1 MKKWAGLPPS
11 ATNALIHMPVGMG
24 IQSISETY
32 MESHTV
38 SHTRTRLK
46 GDTVVN
52 SVINATLERESDYTR
67 KKSTTTEA
75 EITFTTAVHMNTTE
89 GTVPTFTG
97 EQANQHKHQF
107 DNQVRKEVKNLLCL
121 ENNKKWCEHVK
132 SLAVQGKFLAL
143 AAAEKEDVV
152 WKSYMFNLKQ
162 GTLKFLLNAAVDTLP
177 TAANLKRWKKS
188 SSDLCKLCQRRQTT
202 NHILSACPVALNQKR
217 YTWRHDSVISYIV
230 NIVDSKF
237 LVYSDI
243 PGHTAP
249 GGGSIPPELCV
260 TVQKPD
266 IVIIDKVKKELHI
279 FELTCP
285 SEDNIE
291 YWNKEKNRKYAH
303 FITDCTGYK
312 CTVQCFE
319 VSTKGFLNSRNH
331 STLKTLHKFVK
342 PQHTLSNFKQ
352 NISAISLT
360 ASHQIFICR
369 TDPTFTAP
377 PFILPPIQTPS
388 TKARARRPGQI

>member
-1 MKKWAGLPPS
+1 MNL
-11 ATNALIHMPVGMG
+11 
-24 IQSISETY
+24 
-32 MESHTV
+32 V
-38 SHTRTRLK
+38 SP
-46 GDTVVN
+46 
-52 SVINATLERESDYTR
+52 
-67 KKSTTTEA
+67 
-75 EITFTTAVHMNTTE
+75 E

-97 EQANQHKHQF
+97 ENAHTLQHQYDEK
-107 DNQVRKEVKNLLCL
+107 VRKEVKKLLCL
-121 ENNKKWCEHVK
+121 ENNEKWCKHVK

-143 AAAEKEDVV
+143 AAAEKEDIV

-177 TAANLKRWKKS
+177 TAANMKRWKKS
-188 SSDLCKLCQRRQTT
+188 SSDLCNLCKRRQTT
-202 NHILSACPVALNQKR
+202 NHILSACPVALNQLR
-217 YTWRHDSVISYIV
+217 FTWRHDSVVSYIV
-230 NIVDSKF
+230 NNVDSKF
-237 LVYSDI
+237 TVYSDI

-266 IVIIDKVKKELHI
+266 IVIIDKQKKEIHL

-285 SEDNIE
+285 CEENIE
-291 YWNKEKNRKYAH
+291 YWHQEKSKKYAH

-319 VSTKGFLNSRNH
+319 VSTKGFINTRNH
-331 STLKTLHKFVK
+331 TTLKSLHKFLK
-342 PQHTLSNFKQ
+342 PQITLSNFKQ

-369 TDPTFTAP
+369 KDPTWTP
-377 PFILPPIQTPS
+377 PPYILPPIQTP
-388 TKARARRPGQI
+388 TTRALARMPSQI